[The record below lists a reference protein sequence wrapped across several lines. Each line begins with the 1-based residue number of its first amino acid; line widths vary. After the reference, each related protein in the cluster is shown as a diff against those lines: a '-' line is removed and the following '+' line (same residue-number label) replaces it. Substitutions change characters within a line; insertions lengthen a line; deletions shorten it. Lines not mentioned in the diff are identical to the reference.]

1 MNINIQTVHFD
12 ADEKLL
18 DFVHKK
24 VEKLA
29 TFHDRIT
36 RVEVFLKLDNLV
48 HAIKDKVV
56 EIKIHIPKQ
65 DCFVKSTSK
74 SFESSFDHAFD
85 SVINQLKKKN
95 SQHNIPFLKN
105 KERPKRAFFCAF
117 GHLFPPFLNIF

>member
-1 MNINIQTVHFD
+1 MACYADQFLIFFTSLKINSMNINIQTVHFD

-18 DFVHKK
+18 DFVQKK

-56 EIKIHIPKQ
+56 EIKVHIPKQ

-85 SVINQLKKKN
+85 SVINQLKKK
-95 SQHNIPFLKN
+95 
-105 KERPKRAFFCAF
+105 KEKLAA
-117 GHLFPPFLNIF
+117 

>member
-18 DFVHKK
+18 ELVGKK

-36 RVEVFLKLDNLV
+36 RVDVFLKLDNLV

-56 EIKIHIPKQ
+56 EINIHIPKQ
-65 DCFVKSTSK
+65 DCFVKSSSK
-74 SFESSFDHAFD
+74 SFEASFEHAFEAI
-85 SVINQLKKKN
+85 SNQLKKK
-95 SQHNIPFLKN
+95 
-105 KERPKRAFFCAF
+105 KERMAA
-117 GHLFPPFLNIF
+117 